1 MKFIGQYIQ
10 SLIARFRGDVY
21 LEKVASDSV
30 EGSPDSDTFLALKSG
45 KVVRTAGSTGGSI
58 TVKESDDSPSV
69 SNVTTI
75 KVTDGTL
82 TNNGSGVVT
91 IDTGGSDNNIFKRND
106 NTYPTSVSDF
116 TQGGITYDFILNQVN
131 ASFVRMSV
139 LNEQQTGIHFVN
151 MNRSFQLTFNISN
164 LNLRNSGNS
173 NVSDSTNYL
182 IGSTTTIWQANCKGF
197 FATLNN
203 LSGGTISS
211 GTLSFTNRSSTQ
223 TFGSSTINIETS
235 DLTSG
240 NLSNFRDGLPEAD
253 VNIYYPNDNNPSASD
268 GWSSGKKTLR
278 FTVTI
283 DDGVSSDSKHKEFD
297 FYNKFYH
304 GTDSNATLTG
314 NYSSNSGSG
323 SIFNLAQDPFAT
335 TSVSVNQSFTTSGT
349 QYYHLAYP
357 YRYGA
362 KTSFQIDGG
371 PATSLFEVNN
381 NLTVVNQYGYS
392 ERYYHYRTGNAFT
405 DAGPFTITIS

>member
-10 SLIARFRGDVY
+10 SLIARFRNDVY

-139 LNEQQTGIHFVN
+139 L
-151 MNRSFQLTFNISN
+151 
-164 LNLRNSGNS
+164 
-173 NVSDSTNYL
+173 
-182 IGSTTTIWQANCKGF
+182 
-197 FATLNN
+197 
-203 LSGGTISS
+203 
-211 GTLSFTNRSSTQ
+211 
-223 TFGSSTINIETS
+223 
-235 DLTSG
+235 
-240 NLSNFRDGLPEAD
+240 
-253 VNIYYPNDNNPSASD
+253 
-268 GWSSGKKTLR
+268 
-278 FTVTI
+278 
-283 DDGVSSDSKHKEFD
+283 
-297 FYNKFYH
+297 
-304 GTDSNATLTG
+304 
-314 NYSSNSGSG
+314 
-323 SIFNLAQDPFAT
+323 
-335 TSVSVNQSFTTSGT
+335 
-349 QYYHLAYP
+349 
-357 YRYGA
+357 
-362 KTSFQIDGG
+362 
-371 PATSLFEVNN
+371 
-381 NLTVVNQYGYS
+381 
-392 ERYYHYRTGNAFT
+392 
-405 DAGPFTITIS
+405 